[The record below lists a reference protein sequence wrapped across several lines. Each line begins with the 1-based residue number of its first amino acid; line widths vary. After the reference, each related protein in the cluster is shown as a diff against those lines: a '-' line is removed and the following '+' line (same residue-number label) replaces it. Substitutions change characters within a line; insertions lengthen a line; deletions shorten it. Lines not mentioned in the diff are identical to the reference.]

1 MNSCRS
7 PFRGFA
13 LLELTLRQEVGEMAF
28 LSKKV
33 AELAGTR
40 YFGIDLAKRESQLSV
55 LNAAGE
61 QVFSKR
67 FDTSREQFLLLAG
80 ELRMGDTL
88 ALEVTT
94 NSTAIARIIRDNSKA
109 KLIVSNPIKTKVI
122 AQAKIKTDKIDA
134 RVLAELA
141 RAQYLPEVWLPDED
155 TEALRQFLS
164 DRTSFVHRRTE
175 CKNTVHSVLHRN
187 LVRQTRSDLFGTG
200 GREWLEAI
208 VAGTAPEGMLIPEL
222 DRLRI
227 GSLLGEIDRID
238 ALVADLESVIASY
251 VAVRPHLKEQMDR
264 LLSITGVNL
273 VVAAGLMATIG
284 DVTRFPDKQ
293 HLASY
298 FGVVPSTSQTGDTR
312 RNGRI
317 TKQGRAEAR
326 WLLIE
331 AAECIRRH
339 PGPMRALYTR
349 VHKKRGHNVAV
360 VAVSRK
366 LVELVYH
373 LLINKE
379 DYIYRL
385 PRLTQEKRA
394 RWRFLARKKLGVEI
408 RSAAS
413 KAAGRTALYGTGIGI
428 QGRKLKSDIAK
439 QAAAHAERLYQA
451 IVEQRKAKLSDPAA
465 PLIPATDLVFD
476 PTRPNETDW
485 EKILSAA
492 TAKLLEK
499 HKNKKNN

>member
-1 MNSCRS
+1 
-7 PFRGFA
+7 
-13 LLELTLRQEVGEMAF
+13 MAF
-28 LSKKV
+28 LSAQAAKL
-33 AELAGTR
+33 EGER
-40 YFGIDLAKRESQLSV
+40 YFGVDLAKRETQLAV

-67 FDTSREQFLLLAG
+67 FDTSREQFLALAS
-80 ELRMGDTL
+80 ELREGDTL

-94 NSTAIARIIRDNSKA
+94 NSTAIARLIRDNSKA

-141 RAQYLPEVWLPDED
+141 RVGYLPEVWLPDED
-155 TEALRQFLS
+155 TEALRHFIS
-164 DRTSFVHRRTE
+164 DRTTLVRRRTE

-187 LVRQTRSDLFGTG
+187 LVRQTKTDLFGTG
-200 GREWLEAI
+200 GREWVETI
-208 VAGTAPEGMLIPEL
+208 IAGTAADTAPIPEL

-227 GSLLGEIDRID
+227 GSLMNEIDRID
-238 ALVADLESVIASY
+238 AQVADLESVIASY
-251 VAVRPHLKEQMDR
+251 IAVRPHLKQQMDR
-264 LLSITGVNL
+264 LLSVTGINL
-273 VVAAGLMATIG
+273 VVGAGLMATIG
-284 DVTRFPDKQ
+284 DIKRFPDKKK
-293 HLASY
+293 LAAY
-298 FGVVPSTSQTGDTR
+298 FGVVPSTKQSGDTS

-349 VHKKRGHNVAV
+349 IHKKRGHNVAV

-366 LVELVYH
+366 LIELVHH
-373 LLINKE
+373 LLIREE
-379 DYIYRL
+379 DYIYRI
-385 PRLTQEKRA
+385 PRLTGEKRA
-394 RWRFLARKKLGVEI
+394 RVRFLAKKKLGVEI
-408 RSAAS
+408 KSAAVR
-413 KAAGRTALYGTGIGI
+413 AAGRPALYGTGIGI

-451 IVEQRKAKLSDPAA
+451 IVEQRKGKLSDPAA

-476 PTRPNETDW
+476 PTRPSETDW

-499 HKNKKNN
+499 HKNKKRN